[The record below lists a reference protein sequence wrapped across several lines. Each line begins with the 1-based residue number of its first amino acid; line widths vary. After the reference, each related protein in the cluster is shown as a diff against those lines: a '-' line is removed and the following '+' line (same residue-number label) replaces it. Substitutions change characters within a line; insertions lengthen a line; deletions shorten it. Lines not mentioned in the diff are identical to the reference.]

1 MTIANTRSRCSVVIS
16 PEISGQDTHRIK
28 TDASTF
34 ERFLRLGGSM
44 QADWQESGDMLAQ
57 YSKLAFE
64 QAILQSDLI

>member
-28 TDASTF
+28 IDASTF

-44 QADWQESGDMLAQ
+44 QADWQESGDILAQ